1 MYTFTPPKDPV
12 VNSSV
17 TFNADVLQAEFGDGY
32 EQTSSAGL
40 NSVRGTYQAS
50 WDVLTEEQRDEIEDF
65 LSARVGAEA
74 FLYTF
79 PGESTERK
87 FKCRMWS
94 RGHVGGLYT
103 LRAELR
109 EVFDLA

>member
-1 MYTFTPPKDPV
+1 MDTFTPAQTPTV
-12 VNSSV
+12 ESSAA
-17 TFNADVLQAEFGDGY
+17 FSAAVLEAGFGEGY
-32 EQTSSAGL
+32 EQTSTAGL
-40 NSVRGTYQAS
+40 NSVRGTYQAV
-50 WDVLTEEQRDEIEDF
+50 WDNLALVDLQAIEAF
-65 LSARVGAEA
+65 FAAKAGAEA

-87 FKCRMWS
+87 FKCKSWN
-94 RGHVGGLYT
+94 RGYTGGLYT